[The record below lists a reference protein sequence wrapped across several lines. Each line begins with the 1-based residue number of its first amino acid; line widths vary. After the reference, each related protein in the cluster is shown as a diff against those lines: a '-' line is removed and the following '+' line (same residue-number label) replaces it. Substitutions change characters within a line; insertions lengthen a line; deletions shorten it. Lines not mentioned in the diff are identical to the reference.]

1 MEILILIVLIL
12 LNGVFA
18 MSELALVSA
27 KPARLKAW
35 AEKGDRG
42 AAAALRLK
50 DDPSRLLSAVQTGI
64 TLIGVVAGA
73 YGATRIADDLTP
85 PLRAAVPALASR
97 ADDIAFAVVI
107 VLTTFLSLIL
117 GELVP
122 KRIALLAPE
131 RIASLTAIPMHV
143 LSVVAAPA
151 ISFLRLCTEGILTLF
166 RVNKTRNDDV
176 TEEEI
181 RTVLA
186 EGASSGAIE
195 EEEHA
200 MVRGVLGLGDRD
212 VRSIMTA
219 RPEVVWLDLDESKDE
234 ILKCIADSG
243 HSRFPVARGDVD
255 QIVGIVQTKDLLRQV
270 SKTGRLD
277 IAATMKKPTF
287 IPDSLSVMRLLDSL
301 SGTEVRMGIVLD
313 EHGSMQGI
321 VTAADIL
328 GAIAGDAAFSPDD
341 GLDPAVQRED
351 GSWLIDGLTPLE
363 DFERQ
368 IGVAGFSGE
377 IGYSTVGGLIMHE
390 LQRLPTAGDKV
401 ETGGLIFE
409 VVDMDRRRID
419 KVLVK
424 QAVAAPADATG
435 EAA

>member
-1 MEILILIVLIL
+1 MESLILVFLIL
-12 LNGVFA
+12 LNGFFA

-27 KPARLKAW
+27 KPARLKAR
-35 AEKGDRG
+35 AERGDRG
-42 AAAALRLK
+42 AATALKLK
-50 DDPSRLLSAVQTGI
+50 EDPSRLLSAVQTGI
-64 TLIGVVAGA
+64 TLIGVIAGA

-85 PLRAAVPALASR
+85 VLERWIPALGAR
-97 ADDIAFAVVI
+97 ADDLAFAAVVVI
-107 VLTTFLSLIL
+107 TTFLSLVF

-122 KRIALLAPE
+122 KRIALIAPE
-131 RIASLTAIPMHV
+131 RIAALTAGPMQI
-143 LSVVAAPA
+143 LSVMAAPA
-151 ISFLRLCTEGILTLF
+151 INFLRLCTEAVLVLLPI
-166 RVNKTRNDDV
+166 RRKKDDDV

-186 EGASSGAIE
+186 EGAVSGALE
-195 EEEHA
+195 EDEHA
-200 MVRGVLGLGDRD
+200 MIEGVMGLGDRD

-219 RPEVVWLDLDESKDE
+219 RPAVVWLDLDATQDE
-234 ILKCIADSG
+234 ILKCIAESG
-243 HSRFPVARGDVD
+243 HSRFPVARGDSD
-255 QIVGIVQTKDLLRQV
+255 QIAGIVQTKDLLRQV

-277 IAATMKKPTF
+277 LAAAMKKPTF

-301 SGTEVRMGIVLD
+301 SGSEVRMGVVLD
-313 EHGSMQGI
+313 EHGSVQGI

-328 GAIAGDAAFSPDD
+328 GAIAGDAAFSPND
-341 GLDPAVQRED
+341 GLDPAVERPD

-368 IGVAGFSGE
+368 LGVSGFSGE

-390 LQRLPTAGDKV
+390 LQRLPATGDAI
-401 ETGGLIFE
+401 TRSGYSFE

-424 QAVAAPADATG
+424 QVEPEEASD